1 MIRFAALTAC
11 LALGACATAPTGNS
25 AFKSDIPG
33 VSAEETSFFSAS
45 VRNVY
50 RGDGDVIFVN
60 ASGRWY
66 RTALNEGC
74 LDAVVSKSPTFI
86 FESKGTSK
94 VDRFTRVGVV
104 DGGGLPLNCQIR
116 SIRESMAP
124 QMVDANSI
132 VPRG

>member
-1 MIRFAALTAC
+1 MTRFIPLAAC
-11 LALGACATAPTGNS
+11 LALGACATAGPTS
-25 AFKSDIPG
+25 YDSDIPG
-33 VSAEETSFFSAS
+33 VSAAETSFFSGT

-50 RGDGDVIFVN
+50 RGEGDVIFVH

-74 LDAVVSKSPTFI
+74 LDNVMSKNPTFI
-86 FESKGTSK
+86 FESQGTSK

-104 DGGGLPLNCQIR
+104 DGGGLPLQCQVR
-116 SIRESMAP
+116 SIRESLAP
-124 QMVDANSI
+124 QMVDADSI